1 MVKTD
6 VTSDDSHDQEAFGAF
21 LIFVLFVGPSMA
33 IVEPFFEFVRA
44 AIRRAPSSRHH
55 EEDTH
60 QHFLSHIE
68 IYYRGKPITVGEFEN
83 KFSEVLQ
90 KEKSNEGHGDSS
102 REATPEQTYKRY
114 RKRPDDTT
122 TVTTTSSSSSSSA
135 TFPSKAKALA
145 SRASASGEMISVK
158 EVYDEV
164 DFVESQNTK
173 ASHQSQSSAT
183 SGAMWEAKKM
193 EREEAPRRKELRRS
207 QKARRESEI
216 LSQRLREQLNT
227 AAWKDESKGD
237 THNDQND
244 ALQNVSLTT
253 TMDTTVRDTTGEE
266 TGWVQHQRLHTSG
279 RKTRFSA
286 KYNLNELNPKF
297 GETGWVRH
305 ERLQT
310 RGRKTHFSNKY
321 NNLNELNPQSLPLR
335 GSLASPNV
343 SQRSHY
349 ASSRAKKSAFKAAA
363 PNDLMSPTARP
374 SSLSEK
380 VCGAEV
386 VFHRETML
394 PTSATIALAS
404 ETTTASKTRRREN
417 SLDRI
422 GHLWI

>member
-1 MVKTD
+1 MRPALLLFYLAALMVKTD

-102 REATPEQTYKRY
+102 REATPEQSYKRN

-122 TVTTTSSSSSSSA
+122 TVTTTSSSYYSSA
-135 TFPSKAKALA
+135 TFPSEAKASA
-145 SRASASGEMISVK
+145 PPASASGEMISVR

-173 ASHQSQSSAT
+173 ASHQSQSSAKSDT
-183 SGAMWEAKKM
+183 MWEAKKM
-193 EREEAPRRKELRRS
+193 EREEAPPRKELRRS
-207 QKARRESEI
+207 QKARKESEI

-227 AAWKDESKGD
+227 ASWKDESKGD
-237 THNDQND
+237 TNNDHND

-253 TMDTTVRDTTGEE
+253 TMDTTVRDTTGEA
-266 TGWVQHQRLHTSG
+266 TGWVQ
-279 RKTRFSA
+279 
-286 KYNLNELNPKF
+286 
-297 GETGWVRH
+297 H

-310 RGRKTHFSNKY
+310 RGRKTQFSNKY
-321 NNLNELNPQSLPLR
+321 NLNERNPQSLPLR

-349 ASSRAKKSAFKAAA
+349 ASSRAKKSAFKAVA

-374 SSLSEK
+374 HSLSEK
-380 VCGAEV
+380 VA
-386 VFHRETML
+386 FQRETML
-394 PTSATIALAS
+394 PTSATKALAS
-404 ETTTASKTRRREN
+404 ETTTASKPRRREI

-422 GHLWI
+422 GDLWT